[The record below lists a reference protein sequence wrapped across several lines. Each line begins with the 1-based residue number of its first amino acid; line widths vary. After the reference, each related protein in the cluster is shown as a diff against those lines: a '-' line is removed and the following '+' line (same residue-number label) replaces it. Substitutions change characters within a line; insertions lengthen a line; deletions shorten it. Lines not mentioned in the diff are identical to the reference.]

1 MLNNACYK
9 LSISLKIQFRTK
21 KAIKNEKSFANIH
34 KIIHVRLIFIPTYVS
49 SPMLVGK
56 KKQVHLHKNTS
67 PCRISLIFLTLHIQ
81 VKGYSSPPLT
91 LFIFFASYFCHN
103 KLIQWSHIQLYANPK
118 GLCEADRE
126 LLPFLAL
133 IPEVT
138 Q

>member
-1 MLNNACYK
+1 MLNNACYM

-67 PCRISLIFLTLHIQ
+67 PCRISLIFFNIT
-81 VKGYSSPPLT
+81 YSGERLLQPSIDIVHFLCV
-91 LFIFFASYFCHN
+91 LFLS
-103 KLIQWSHIQLYANPK
+103 
-118 GLCEADRE
+118 
-126 LLPFLAL
+126 
-133 IPEVT
+133 
-138 Q
+138 